1 VNLRNAAGIVLL
13 VAAAGASYWWSRPP
27 PAEPAVRGS
36 NGTDLPGYYL
46 HGARL
51 VGTDEQGRVAIR
63 IHADSLA
70 ELPGEERLSLDG
82 VRIDYTP
89 ADEAPWS
96 ISASHATAPMDRSH
110 VDLEGAVEMRSAPTD
125 GSRPTQILTSA
136 MHFQPH
142 ESQATTEGAVEVRIG
157 DWRLTGVGLRALLNA
172 KKLELESDV
181 HGRFSH

>member
-13 VAAAGASYWWSRPP
+13 AGAAAASYWWSRPP
-27 PAEPAVRGS
+27 PAAPATNEGD
-36 NGTDLPGYYL
+36 GAELPGYYL

-51 VGTDEQGRVAIR
+51 IGTDQQGRVALR

-70 ELPGEERLSLDG
+70 ELPGDDRLALEG

-96 ISASHATAPMDRSH
+96 ISASRAIAPKDRAH
-110 VDLEGAVEMRSAPTD
+110 VDLEGDVDMRSAPTD
-125 GSRPTQILTSA
+125 GSKPMQILTAA
-136 MHFQPH
+136 MRFQPV
-142 ESQATTEGAVEVRIG
+142 ESQATTEGPVEVRIG
-157 DWRLTGVGLRALLNA
+157 DWRLTAVGLRALLNA